1 MSDKIQPHHL
11 QRKAL
16 LYIRQSSPDQVLHN
30 HESRRLQYGMKER
43 LEHLGWQEIEVID
56 DDLGYTASGTV
67 TRQGFER
74 MVAEVCLGKVW
85 RGAGR
90 RLLDFARKMRGW

>member
-1 MSDKIQPHHL
+1 MSDKIKPHHL

-30 HESRRLQYGMKER
+30 QESRRLQYAMKER
-43 LEHLGWQEIEVID
+43 LEQLGWQEIEVID
-56 DDLGYTASGTV
+56 DDLGYTASGTI

-74 MVAEVCLGKVW
+74 MVAEVCLGKVGVVAA
-85 RGAGR
+85 RELSR
-90 RLLDFARKMRGW
+90 FAQ